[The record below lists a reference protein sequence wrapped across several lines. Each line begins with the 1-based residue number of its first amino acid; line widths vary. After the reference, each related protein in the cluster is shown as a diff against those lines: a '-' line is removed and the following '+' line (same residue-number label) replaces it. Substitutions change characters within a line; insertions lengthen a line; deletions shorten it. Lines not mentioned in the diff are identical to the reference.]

1 MPLVFHVDK
10 ARKLV
15 MSTGSGVVNRQDVD
29 THFEKML
36 QDPDFDPRFSELADF
51 MHLTKIEFTADDVRE
66 FARLNIFAP
75 SARRAIVV
83 SDDSTA
89 VLAEMFALLRQV
101 EGEPD
106 VRVFRT
112 LEEGMDWVSP
122 RVPAR

>member
-1 MPLVFHVDK
+1 MPLFFHVDK

-15 MSTGSGVVNRQDVD
+15 ITTASGVVNRQDVD
-29 THFEKML
+29 SHFEKML
-36 QDPDFDPRFSELADF
+36 DDPDFDPSFSELGDYT
-51 MHLTKIEFTADDVRE
+51 HLTKIDFTADDLRD

-75 SARRAIVV
+75 SARRAIIVG
-83 SDDSTA
+83 DDSTA

-101 EGEPD
+101 EGERD

-112 LEEGMDWVSP
+112 LEEGVEWIVP

>member
-1 MPLVFHVDK
+1 MALFFHVDK

-15 MSTGSGVVNRQDVD
+15 MSTASGVVNREDVD
-29 THFEKML
+29 RHFEKL
-36 QDPDFDPRFSELADF
+36 LKDPDFDPRFSELGDYTG
-51 MHLTKIEFTADDVRE
+51 LTKIDFTAHDLRE

-101 EGEPD
+101 EGEHD

-112 LEEGMDWVSP
+112 LEEGMDWINP

>member
-1 MPLVFHVDK
+1 MPLFFHVDK

-15 MSTGSGVVNRQDVD
+15 MTTASGVVTREDVD
-29 THFEKML
+29 THFQKL
-36 QDPDFDPRFSELADF
+36 LKHPDFDPRFSELGDYT
-51 MHLTKIEFTADDVRE
+51 HLTKIDFSADDLRD

-75 SARRAIVV
+75 TARRAIIV

-101 EGEPD
+101 EGERD

-112 LEEGMDWVSP
+112 LEEGVDWIVP